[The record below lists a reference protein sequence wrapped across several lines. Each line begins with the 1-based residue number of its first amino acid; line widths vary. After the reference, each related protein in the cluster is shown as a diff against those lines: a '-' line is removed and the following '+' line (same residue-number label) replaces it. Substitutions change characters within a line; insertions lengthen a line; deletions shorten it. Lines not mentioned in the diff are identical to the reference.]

1 MSSSESNPKSNSEPE
16 KSFSDLSESDGHL
29 REHRTSSEDVYLGKF
44 LHLKKDIVQLPDG
57 NTTYRE
63 YLIHPGA
70 VAIMPILNDG
80 RILLERQFR
89 YPVDA
94 AMIEIPAGKL
104 ELGEDP
110 LLCAQRELL
119 EETGYSAK
127 SWEFLGRIH
136 PVISYSTEII
146 DIYLAKDLTL
156 GERALDEGEFLDVF
170 AASLD
175 EMHEWIASG
184 KITDVKTI
192 ISVYHLARRLKNL

>member
-1 MSSSESNPKSNSEPE
+1 MSSSESNPKSNSKPE
-16 KSFSDLSESDGHL
+16 KSFSDLPESDEHL
-29 REHRTSSEDVYLGKF
+29 REHQTSTEDVYSGKF
-44 LHLKKDIVQLPDG
+44 LHLKKDMVRLPDG
-57 NTTYRE
+57 NTTFRE

-70 VAIMPILNDG
+70 VAIMPILSDG

-104 ELGEDP
+104 EFGEDP

-146 DIYLAKDLTL
+146 DIYMAKDLTL

-170 AASLD
+170 AATLD

-184 KITDVKTI
+184 AITDVKTI
-192 ISVYHLARRLKNL
+192 ISVYHLARRLKQI

>member
-1 MSSSESNPKSNSEPE
+1 
-16 KSFSDLSESDGHL
+16 
-29 REHRTSSEDVYLGKF
+29 
-44 LHLKKDIVQLPDG
+44 
-57 NTTYRE
+57 
-63 YLIHPGA
+63 
-70 VAIMPILNDG
+70 MPILNDG

-89 YPVDA
+89 YPVDT

-104 ELGEDP
+104 DLDEDP

-170 AASLD
+170 AATLD

-184 KITDVKTI
+184 AITDVKTI
-192 ISVYHLARRLKNL
+192 ISVYHLARRLKQL

>member
-1 MSSSESNPKSNSEPE
+1 MSSSESNPKSNPKLE
-16 KSFSDLSESDGHL
+16 KSFSDLPESDDHL
-29 REHRTSSEDVYLGKF
+29 REHQTSSEDVYSGKF
-44 LHLKKDIVQLPDG
+44 LHLKKDIVKLPDG
-57 NTTYRE
+57 NTTFRE
-63 YLIHPGA
+63 DLIHPGA

-170 AASLD
+170 AATLD
-175 EMHEWIASG
+175 EMHAWIAEG

-192 ISVYHLARRLKNL
+192 ISAYHLARRLKQL

>member
-29 REHRTSSEDVYLGKF
+29 REHRTSSEDVYSGKF

-89 YPVDA
+89 
-94 AMIEIPAGKL
+94 
-104 ELGEDP
+104 
-110 LLCAQRELL
+110 
-119 EETGYSAK
+119 
-127 SWEFLGRIH
+127 
-136 PVISYSTEII
+136 
-146 DIYLAKDLTL
+146 
-156 GERALDEGEFLDVF
+156 
-170 AASLD
+170 
-175 EMHEWIASG
+175 
-184 KITDVKTI
+184 
-192 ISVYHLARRLKNL
+192 

>member
-1 MSSSESNPKSNSEPE
+1 MSSSDSNAKSNSKPE
-16 KSFSDLSESDGHL
+16 KSFSDLPETDDHL
-29 REHRTSSEDVYLGKF
+29 REHRISSEEVYSGKF
-44 LHLKKDIVQLPDG
+44 LYLKKDIVKLPDG
-57 NTTYRE
+57 NSTYRE

-110 LLCAQRELL
+110 LLCAQRELI

-136 PVISYSTEII
+136 PVISYATETI

-156 GERALDEGEFLDVF
+156 GERSLDEGEFLDVF
-170 AASLD
+170 AATLD

-192 ISVYHLARRLKNL
+192 ISVYHLARRLKQL

>member
-1 MSSSESNPKSNSEPE
+1 MSSSESNPKPE
-16 KSFSDLSESDGHL
+16 KSFSDLPETDAHL
-29 REHRTSSEDVYLGKF
+29 REHCISSEEVYSGKF
-44 LHLKKDIVQLPDG
+44 LHLKKDIVKLPDG
-57 NTTYRE
+57 NSTYRE

-104 ELGEDP
+104 EIGEDP

-156 GERALDEGEFLDVF
+156 GERSLDEGEFLDVF
-170 AASLD
+170 AATLD

-192 ISVYHLARRLKNL
+192 ISVYHLARRLKEI

>member
-1 MSSSESNPKSNSEPE
+1 MSSSESNPKPE
-16 KSFSDLSESDGHL
+16 KSFTDLPETDDHL
-29 REHRTSSEDVYLGKF
+29 REHCISSEEVYSGKF
-44 LHLKKDIVQLPDG
+44 LHLKKDIVKLPDG
-57 NTTYRE
+57 NSTYRE

-136 PVISYSTEII
+136 PVISYATETI

-156 GERALDEGEFLDVF
+156 GERSLDEGEFLDVF
-170 AASLD
+170 AATLD
-175 EMHEWIASG
+175 EMHAWIASG

-192 ISVYHLARRLKNL
+192 ISVYHLARRLKEI

>member
-16 KSFSDLSESDGHL
+16 KSFSDLSESDEHL

>member
-1 MSSSESNPKSNSEPE
+1 MSSSESNPKPNPKPE
-16 KSFSDLSESDGHL
+16 KSFSDLPESDEHL
-29 REHRTSSEDVYLGKF
+29 REHRTSSEDVYSGKF
-44 LHLKKDIVQLPDG
+44 LHIKKDIVKLPDG
-57 NTTYRE
+57 NTTFRE

-170 AASLD
+170 AATLD
-175 EMHEWIASG
+175 EMHAWIAEG

-192 ISVYHLARRLKNL
+192 ISAYHLARRLKQL

>member
-1 MSSSESNPKSNSEPE
+1 MSSSESNPEPNPKPE
-16 KSFSDLSESDGHL
+16 KSFSDLPESDDHL
-29 REHRTSSEDVYLGKF
+29 REHQTSSEDVYFGKF
-44 LHLKKDIVQLPDG
+44 LHLKKDIVKLPDG
-57 NTTYRE
+57 NSTYRE

-170 AASLD
+170 AATLD
-175 EMHEWIASG
+175 EMHAWIAEG

-192 ISVYHLARRLKNL
+192 ISAYHLAKRLKQL

>member
-1 MSSSESNPKSNSEPE
+1 MSPPESKPKLKPQAE
-16 KSFSDLSESDGHL
+16 KSFSDLLKSDQHL
-29 REHRTSSEDVYLGKF
+29 REHRTSTEDVYSGKF
-44 LHLKKDIVQLPDG
+44 LNLKKDIVQLPDG
-57 NTTYRE
+57 NTTFRE

-70 VAIMPILNDG
+70 VAIMPVLSDG

-104 ELGEDP
+104 DQGEDP

-156 GERALDEGEFLDVF
+156 GERALDDGEFLDVF
-170 AASLD
+170 AATLD
-175 EMHEWIASG
+175 EMHEWIANG
-184 KITDVKTI
+184 AITDVKTI
-192 ISVYHLARRLKNL
+192 ISVYHLARRLKQL